1 VQPHAAPS
9 VAREPGAIKPGIAL
23 DSGTSV
29 TSLPRLPAQ
38 WLVEARLVSRAL
50 ADPTAEIQ
58 ARLGAHL
65 GPEWSGLRVAVAA
78 GSRGIDRYA
87 EVIRAAVGTLRT
99 AGALPFV
106 MPAMGSHGGGTAP
119 GQAEMLE
126 SLGITAESVGA
137 PIVSE
142 VDTVELLRSP
152 LGFRVLTARNAIE
165 ADAVVLVNR
174 VKPHTDF
181 ASPRL
186 GSGLLKMS
194 TIGLGKIE
202 GAFECHSAASRHGYE
217 TVIREAARVVVG
229 RLPRLLGVGLVE
241 DGRHHL
247 ARVSVFRGPE
257 FEEREPELLGQAREW
272 MPSLPFPD
280 IDLLIL
286 DEIGKNVS
294 GAGMDTNIVG
304 RGVDGRPRDDRRTT
318 VRTLYVRGLTPESHG
333 NAVGMGLADV
343 VRSRLVDEMD
353 PKSTY
358 TNALSA
364 MTPAMVRTPMHF
376 VSDAECLRAALRVCG
391 ADEAAARIV
400 RVRNTLALDRLVISP
415 ALLAQTK
422 EREDLRTALAPCEWT
437 FDEKG
442 DIALDLLASSAA

>member
-1 VQPHAAPS
+1 M
-9 VAREPGAIKPGIAL
+9 
-23 DSGTSV
+23 
-29 TSLPRLPAQ
+29 
-38 WLVEARLVSRAL
+38 
-50 ADPTAEIQ
+50 AEIT
-58 ARLGAHL
+58 ARLGARL

-87 EVIRAAVGTLRT
+87 EVVRAVVATLRA

-106 MPAMGSHGGGTAP
+106 MPAMGSHGGGTAI
-119 GQAEMLE
+119 GQVEMLQ
-126 SLGITAESVGA
+126 SLGITAETAGA

-142 VDTVELLRSP
+142 VDTVELERSP
-152 LGFRVLTARNAIE
+152 LGFRVLTARNAME

-181 ASPRL
+181 ASPGL

-202 GAFECHSAASRHGYE
+202 GAFECHLAASRHGYE
-217 TVIREAARVVVG
+217 TVIREASRVVTR

-241 DGRHHL
+241 DGRHQL
-247 ARVSVFRGPE
+247 ARVEVFAGSE
-257 FEEREPELLGQAREW
+257 FAAREPELLGQARDW
-272 MPSLPFPD
+272 MPSLPFPE

-304 RGVDGRPRDDRRTT
+304 RGVDGRPREDRRTT

-343 VRSRLVDEMD
+343 VRSRLVEEMD

-376 VSDAECLRAALRVCG
+376 ASDAECLRAALRVCG
-391 ADEAAARIV
+391 ADEAKARIV

-415 ALLAQTK
+415 ALAEQA
-422 EREDLRTALAPCEWT
+422 RSRDDLRMVEAPRDWS
-437 FDEKG
+437 FDAKG
-442 DIALDLLASSAA
+442 DIAPDLLAPAAA

>member
-1 VQPHAAPS
+1 M
-9 VAREPGAIKPGIAL
+9 ARERGASKPASAL
-23 DSGTSV
+23 DSDPTV
-29 TSLPRLPAQ
+29 IPPPRLPSQ
-38 WLVEARLVSRAL
+38 QLVEARLVSRAL
-50 ADPTAEIQ
+50 PDPAAEIK
-58 ARLGAHL
+58 ARLRARL

-87 EVIRAAVGTLRT
+87 EVVHAVVATLRAA
-99 AGALPFV
+99 GAVPFV

-119 GQAEMLE
+119 GQADMLQ
-126 SLGITAESVGA
+126 SLGITPETVGA

-142 VDTVELLRSP
+142 VDTVELARAP
-152 LGFRVLTARNAIE
+152 LGFRVLTARNAME

-181 ASPRL
+181 ASPVL

-202 GAFECHSAASRHGYE
+202 GAFECHLAASRHGYE
-217 TVIREAARVVVG
+217 AVIREAARVVIA

-241 DGRHHL
+241 DARHQL
-247 ARVSVFRGPE
+247 ARVEVLAGAE
-257 FEEREPELLGQAREW
+257 LEAREPELLGQARDW
-272 MPSLPFPD
+272 MPSLPFPK

-294 GAGMDTNIVG
+294 GAGMDPNIVG
-304 RGVDGRPRDDRRTT
+304 RGVDGRPRDDRRIT

-343 VRSRLVDEMD
+343 VRSRLVEEMD

-376 VSDAECLRAALRVCG
+376 ASDAECLRAALRVCG
-391 ADEAAARIV
+391 ADEATARIV
-400 RVRNTLALDRLVISP
+400 RVRNTLALGRLVISP
-415 ALLAQTK
+415 ALA
-422 EREDLRTALAPCEWT
+422 EEARGRDDLRVVEAPRDWT
-437 FDEKG
+437 FDAQG
-442 DIALDLLASSAA
+442 DIAPDLLAPA

>member
-1 VQPHAAPS
+1 M
-9 VAREPGAIKPGIAL
+9 
-23 DSGTSV
+23 
-29 TSLPRLPAQ
+29 
-38 WLVEARLVSRAL
+38 SRAL
-50 ADPTAEIQ
+50 PDPTAEIK
-58 ARLGAHL
+58 ARLGARL

-87 EVIRAAVGTLRT
+87 EVVRAVVATLRT
-99 AGALPFV
+99 AGAIALRDARPWAATGAAPP
-106 MPAMGSHGGGTAP
+106 PARSRCSRASASP
-119 GQAEMLE
+119 AE
-126 SLGITAESVGA
+126 TVGA

-142 VDTVELLRSP
+142 VDTVELARSP
-152 LGFRVLTARNAIE
+152 LGFRVLTARNAME

-202 GAFECHSAASRHGYE
+202 GAFECHLAASRHGYE
-217 TVIREAARVVVG
+217 TVIREVVAAWSSRG
-229 RLPRLLGVGLVE
+229 CPALLGVGLVE
-241 DGRHHL
+241 DGHHHL
-247 ARVSVFRGPE
+247 ARVEVLAGSE
-257 FEEREPELLGQAREW
+257 FDEREPELLGQAREW
-272 MPSLPFPD
+272 MPSLPFPE
-280 IDLLIL
+280 IDLLVL

-376 VSDAECLRAALRVCG
+376 ASDAECLEAALRVCG
-391 ADEAAARIV
+391 ADDRRRASCACATPWPSIALRLRGLRPRAPGRDDLRLNHGTGEAWIFDLQGHLAPAA
-400 RVRNTLALDRLVISP
+400 DP
-415 ALLAQTK
+415 LAQV
-422 EREDLRTALAPCEWT
+422 
-437 FDEKG
+437 
-442 DIALDLLASSAA
+442 